1 MITVTKEIRD
11 SIVSIIA
18 DSAEYDASTVQISK
32 NGEVTA
38 KKDQD
43 KTAVYDNARYLVG
56 NIEEMID
63 ANGNRQI
70 GW

>member
-1 MITVTKEIRD
+1 MIAVTKEIRD

-32 NGEVTA
+32 SGEVTA

>member
-32 NGEVTA
+32 SGEVTA

-56 NIEEMID
+56 NIEDMID
-63 ANGNRQI
+63 ANGNKQI